1 MKPYT
6 ASLTQQAAA
15 LVYDIRQRINP
26 QYADQR
32 GTESYERKECA
43 DMIDALR
50 ERLAELEQDNQH
62 LSDELTLLGKV
73 SKKLMDEIGGHPV

>member
-6 ASLTQQAAA
+6 ASLTQQADV
-15 LVYDIRQRINP
+15 LVYDLRQRINP

-50 ERLAELEQDNQH
+50 QRVQELEAAMYINPQ
-62 LSDELTLLGKV
+62 KV
-73 SKKLMDEIGGHPV
+73 DTSEPTCIDIGGHPV